1 MSCLAHSDVAADAR
15 TELTSSRTSPPLQL
29 MRPATRVLVVDDHPG
44 FRRSACALLASEG
57 FEVVGEADHGAAA
70 LPLADALEPD
80 VVVLDVQLP
89 DVDGFELASRLLE
102 RRPELAIVLISV
114 RDRSDYG
121 SLVEQ
126 SGARGFVSKADLSG
140 AVLAGL
146 LESQPA

>member
-1 MSCLAHSDVAADAR
+1 M
-15 TELTSSRTSPPLQL
+15 
-29 MRPATRVLVVDDHPG
+29 
-44 FRRSACALLASEG
+44 
-57 FEVVGEADHGAAA
+57 
-70 LPLADALEPD
+70 
-80 VVVLDVQLP
+80 LDIQLP
-89 DVDGFELASRLLE
+89 DVDGFDLASRLLE
-102 RRPELAIVLISV
+102 RRPRLAIVLVSV